1 MADVR
6 ADLER
11 FCMSIEMYAEIIIRV
26 YAGLFLLSVLAAAVG
41 IWKRIRKKTFKFWW
55 TIPCSMLYSIFAAV
69 STSTAYIAYDDIA
82 DPNYPKFK
90 DWKLL
95 DFVLNDI
102 KMLALWL
109 FIGVVLCL
117 IFARKECRKSIK
129 IGCAVLLIISA
140 VVFLAIMALSFT
152 KFS

>member
-1 MADVR
+1 
-6 ADLER
+6 
-11 FCMSIEMYAEIIIRV
+11 
-26 YAGLFLLSVLAAAVG
+26 
-41 IWKRIRKKTFKFWW
+41 
-55 TIPCSMLYSIFAAV
+55 MLYSIFAAV
-69 STSTAYIAYDDIA
+69 STSTAYIAYDDLA

-109 FIGVVLCL
+109 FIGVVLYL
-117 IFARKECRKSIK
+117 IFGRKECKKAIK
-129 IGCAVLLIISA
+129 IGCVALWVVSA
-140 VVFLAIMALSFT
+140 VVFFAIMALSLT